1 MDSGVSQTFRLSR
14 SIHRTCLRIGMMVR
28 NIRDDGVGTYG
39 VDGVAKSLVS
49 VAVDVSSW
57 DGVSQPSWAYV
68 FKLVV
73 C

>member
-1 MDSGVSQTFRLSR
+1 
-14 SIHRTCLRIGMMVR
+14 MMVR